1 MRTTN
6 TITISLPPEIAEE
19 FEQVRKAANRSRS
32 EMIREALRTYFIFLH
47 RFPEVRPTKSEL
59 AAIRRGRQA
68 YARGEYAPLEQVVHD
83 LATGRNKTRAKSPR
97 KTSRKG
103 SKAN

>member
-1 MRTTN
+1 MRTTP

-19 FEQVRKAANRSRS
+19 FEQVRKTENRSRP
-32 EMIREALRTYFIFLH
+32 EMIREALRTYFTFLH

-68 YARGEYAPLEQVVHD
+68 YARGDYAPLEQVSHD
-83 LATGRNKTRAKSPR
+83 LATG
-97 KTSRKG
+97 G
-103 SKAN
+103 SG

>member
-1 MRTTN
+1 MQAQQSIRV
-6 TITISLPPEIAEE
+6 TISSEMAEE
-19 FEQVRKAANRSRS
+19 FERVRKAEKRTPS
-32 EMIREALRTYFIFLH
+32 ELVREALRTYFTFLH

-83 LATGRNKTRAKSPR
+83 LATGGSKTRAKSPR